1 MNALCAISPLDGRY
15 QEKTAELCNFFSEY
29 ALIKFRLM
37 VELAWWKAL
46 SQNAEIPEIAPFSAE
61 SLAFLEAIEKNFSA
75 NDAAKVKDLEK
86 TTNHDVKALEYWIR
100 QKVASIAEL
109 KAAGEFIH
117 FACTSEDINNVAH
130 ALMLQGARN
139 EILLP
144 QINTILKIFKQMAL
158 DFSDVPMMSRTHGQP
173 ATPTTMGKEMANI
186 ACRIDYAKQAIE
198 QISLYAKMNGAVG
211 NFNAHLIAYPNVD
224 WESFANAILKN
235 FGLTQNR
242 YTIQIEPH
250 DSFAALFDALARL
263 NTILTD
269 ACRDIWG
276 YISLGYF
283 RQKLKAG
290 EIGSS
295 TMPHKVNPID
305 FENAEGNFGMA
316 NAMLRHFS
324 SKLPISR
331 FQRDLSDSTVLRNMG
346 VALGYTLL
354 ALKSLEKGLNKLE
367 IAPNAM
373 QADLEQNPALL
384 AEAVQT
390 VMRRFNVPNAYESLK
405 ALTRGEE
412 IDLTTLRQFI
422 QNLNLPQSPQA
433 DSAKTA
439 LLNLTA
445 ATYLGKASALAKAF
459 GEK

>member
-1 MNALCAISPLDGRY
+1 
-15 QEKTAELCNFFSEY
+15 
-29 ALIKFRLM
+29 
-37 VELAWWKAL
+37 
-46 SQNAEIPEIAPFSAE
+46 
-61 SLAFLEAIEKNFSA
+61 
-75 NDAAKVKDLEK
+75 
-86 TTNHDVKALEYWIR
+86 
-100 QKVASIAEL
+100 
-109 KAAGEFIH
+109 
-117 FACTSEDINNVAH
+117 
-130 ALMLQGARN
+130 MLQGARN

-263 NTILTD
+263 NTIFTD

-373 QADLEQNPALL
+373 LADLEQNPALL

>member
-1 MNALCAISPLDGRY
+1 MKALCAISPLDGRY
-15 QEKTAELCNFFSEY
+15 QEKTAELCDFFSEY
-29 ALIKFRLM
+29 ALIKYRLA

-46 SQNAEIPEIAPFSAE
+46 AKNAQIPEIAPFSAE
-61 SLAFLEAIEKNFSA
+61 SLAFLESMEKNFSVD
-75 NDAAKVKDLEK
+75 DAAAVKDLEK

-100 QKVASIAEL
+100 QKVAAIAEL

-117 FACTSEDINNVAH
+117 FSCTSEDINNVAH
-130 ALMLQGARN
+130 ALMLQGAKN
-139 EILLP
+139 AILLP
-144 QINTILKIFKQMAL
+144 QINSVLKAFKQMAS
-158 DFSDVPMMSRTHGQP
+158 DFAEVPMMSHTHGQP

-186 ACRIDYAKQAIE
+186 AFRIERAKKAIE
-198 QISLYAKMNGAVG
+198 HIRLYAKMNGAVG

-224 WESFANAILKN
+224 WESFAGEILKN

-250 DSFAALFDALARL
+250 DSFAALFDAFARL
-263 NTILTD
+263 NTIFTD

-324 SKLPISR
+324 GKLPISR
-331 FQRDLSDSTVLRNMG
+331 FQRDLTDSTVLRNMG

-354 ALKSLEKGLNKLE
+354 ALKSLEKGLGKLE

-373 QADLEQNPALL
+373 LADLNANPALL

-405 ALTRGEE
+405 KLTRGEE
-412 IDLTTLRQFI
+412 IDLPTLHNFI
-422 QNLNLPQSPQA
+422 QNLEIPES
-433 DSAKTA
+433 SKTT
-439 LLNLTA
+439 LLQLTP
-445 ATYLGKASALAKAF
+445 ATYLGKAVDLAKEF

>member
-1 MNALCAISPLDGRY
+1 MNPLCALSPLDGRY
-15 QEKTAELCNFFSEY
+15 IEKTAELGNFFSEY
-29 ALIKFRLM
+29 ALIKFRLS
-37 VELAWWKAL
+37 VELAWWRAL
-46 SQNAEIPEIAPFSAE
+46 AANTEIAEIAPFSTS
-61 SLAFLEAIEKNFSA
+61 SLAFLENLEKNFSA
-75 NDAAKVKDLEK
+75 DDAGAVKELEK

-100 QKVASIAEL
+100 AQIQNHAEL
-109 KAAGEFIH
+109 KAASEFIH

-130 ALMLQGARN
+130 ALMLQSAKN
-139 EILLP
+139 QILLP
-144 QINTILKIFKQMAL
+144 QINQILAIFKKMAG
-158 DFSDVPMMSRTHGQP
+158 DFAEVPMMSRTHGQA

-186 ACRIDYAKQAIE
+186 ASRIERAKKAIE
-198 QISLYAKMNGAVG
+198 HIRLYAKMNGAVG
-211 NFNAHLIAYPNVD
+211 NFNAHCIAYPNVD
-224 WESFANAILKN
+224 WEKFAGEILKN

-250 DSFAALFDALARL
+250 DSFAALFDAFSRL

-324 SKLPISR
+324 AKLPISR
-331 FQRDLSDSTVLRNMG
+331 FQRDLTDSTVLRNMG

-354 ALKSLEKGLNKLE
+354 ALKSLEKGLGKLE
-367 IAPNAM
+367 IAPAAM
-373 QADLEQNPALL
+373 QADLDKNPVLL

-390 VMRRFNVPNAYESLK
+390 MMRRFNVPNAYERLK
-405 ALTRGEE
+405 QLTRGEE
-412 IDLTTLRQFI
+412 IDLPTLRQFI
-422 QNLNLPQSPQA
+422 QNLELP
-433 DSAKTA
+433 DSAKTT
-439 LLNLTA
+439 LCNLTPA
-445 ATYLGKASALAKAF
+445 DYLGKAVALTEELR
-459 GEK
+459 EK